1 MNLFCDNF
9 ENELNSFFYVNF
21 WFVVNLFIYVL
32 FYNYLVVGIY
42 ENIDKKL
49 LMMFIFKCS
58 CVNVVVF
65 CF

>member
-9 ENELNSFFYVNF
+9 ENELNGFFYVNF

-42 ENIDKKL
+42 ENIDKK
-49 LMMFIFKCS
+49 
-58 CVNVVVF
+58 
-65 CF
+65 